1 MVLSFVY
8 FLSLLSRGK
17 GFLMDKEQVREHLR
31 SAEREISQVLDLT
44 QFDETLTQN
53 NRDGI
58 IRSVQSISDSM
69 LSILG
74 RVEISQ

>member
-1 MVLSFVY
+1 
-8 FLSLLSRGK
+8 
-17 GFLMDKEQVREHLR
+17 MDKEQVREHLR